1 MAATDHTL
9 NPRAGANP
17 SAAPNRL
24 VRRRAVIGLL
34 TGAPLLAACGGDP
47 LSSDGGGQGSGGSGS
62 GGGGGGTVR
71 VGSANFPE
79 SEIIGEL
86 YAQVL
91 EAKGLTVERKMQIG
105 SREVYLGALKDGSI
119 DLIGEYT
126 GNLLAFYD
134 KQAKAKTSEEV
145 FAALQKALP
154 DDLEVLAEA
163 KAENKDAW
171 CAAGDWAKQHGISSY
186 ADLKD
191 YDGTLRVGGPPE
203 MSQRD
208 YGAGLARVES
218 VYGVPADRME
228 FTPISDGGGPLTVKA
243 LKDGDVDLANIFSTT
258 PAIEENGFVM
268 LEDPEGMVTP
278 QNIVPLM
285 AKDRVTD
292 QIREAVES
300 VQKVLTTED
309 LMAMNAENS
318 GEQKKQ
324 PREVAGEW
332 LKEKGLV

>member
-1 MAATDHTL
+1 MISDSGKFAEPTRTVPPEPEPPEPCPPPSEESGSPPQAASRGAPASRPITARRRTSRFGAADGFAPARGFKVWSVAAMAAVL
-9 NPRAGANP
+9 SWVSRGP
-17 SAAPNRL
+17 S
-24 VRRRAVIGLL
+24 
-34 TGAPLLAACGGDP
+34 
-47 LSSDGGGQGSGGSGS
+47 
-62 GGGGGGTVR
+62 
-71 VGSANFPE
+71 
-79 SEIIGEL
+79 
-86 YAQVL
+86 
-91 EAKGLTVERKMQIG
+91 
-105 SREVYLGALKDGSI
+105 
-119 DLIGEYT
+119 
-126 GNLLAFYD
+126 
-134 KQAKAKTSEEV
+134 
-145 FAALQKALP
+145 
-154 DDLEVLAEA
+154 
-163 KAENKDAW
+163 
-171 CAAGDWAKQHGISSY
+171 
-186 ADLKD
+186 
-191 YDGTLRVGGPPE
+191 
-203 MSQRD
+203 
-208 YGAGLARVES
+208 ARVES

>member
-1 MAATDHTL
+1 
-9 NPRAGANP
+9 
-17 SAAPNRL
+17 
-24 VRRRAVIGLL
+24 
-34 TGAPLLAACGGDP
+34 
-47 LSSDGGGQGSGGSGS
+47 
-62 GGGGGGTVR
+62 
-71 VGSANFPE
+71 
-79 SEIIGEL
+79 
-86 YAQVL
+86 
-91 EAKGLTVERKMQIG
+91 
-105 SREVYLGALKDGSI
+105 
-119 DLIGEYT
+119 
-126 GNLLAFYD
+126 
-134 KQAKAKTSEEV
+134 
-145 FAALQKALP
+145 
-154 DDLEVLAEA
+154 
-163 KAENKDAW
+163 
-171 CAAGDWAKQHGISSY
+171 
-186 ADLKD
+186 
-191 YDGTLRVGGPPE
+191 

-318 GEQKKQ
+318 GGQKKQ

>member
-1 MAATDHTL
+1 MAATHHTPDPL
-9 NPRAGANP
+9 
-17 SAAPNRL
+17 L
-24 VRRRAVIGLL
+24 RRRAVIGLL
-34 TGAPLLAACGGDP
+34 AGAPLLAACGGDP
-47 LSSDGGGQGSGGSGS
+47 LSSDGGGQGSGSGS
-62 GGGGGGTVR
+62 GGSGEGGGTVR

-91 EAKGLTVERKMQIG
+91 EAKGMTVERKMQIG
-105 SREVYLGALKDGSI
+105 SREVYLGALEDGSI

-134 KQAKAKTSEEV
+134 KEV
-145 FAALQKALP
+145 EASSPDEVYDALAGALP
-154 DDLEVLAEA
+154 QGMQALAMAE
-163 KAENKDAW
+163 AENKDAW
-171 CAAGDWAKQHGISSY
+171 CATGEWAKENGISSY
-186 ADLKD
+186 TDLKD
-191 YDGTLRVGGPPE
+191 YSGTIRVGGPPE
-203 MSQRD
+203 MNQRD

-218 VYGVPADRME
+218 VYGVPADKME

-258 PAIEENGFVM
+258 PAIRENGFVP

-285 AKDRVTD
+285 AKDKVSD
-292 QIREAVES
+292 EIRAAVES
-300 VQKVLTTED
+300 VQEVLTTED

-324 PREVAGEW
+324 PGEVAGAW

>member
-1 MAATDHTL
+1 MAAIDHTSTPL
-9 NPRAGANP
+9 M
-17 SAAPNRL
+17 
-24 VRRRAVIGLL
+24 RRRAVIGLL
-34 TGAPLLAACGGDP
+34 AGVPLLAACGGDP
-47 LSSDGGGQGSGGSGS
+47 LSSDGGAGAGGSGGSGGGAGGEGAGGSS
-62 GGGGGGTVR
+62 GDGTVR

-91 EAKGLTVERKMQIG
+91 EAKGLTVERRMQIG
-105 SREVYLGALKDGSI
+105 SREVYLNALKDGSI

-134 KQAKAKTSEEV
+134 KQAEARTSEEV
-145 FAALQKALP
+145 FAALEAALP
-154 DDLEVLAEA
+154 EHLAVLAAA

-171 CAAGDWAKQHGISSY
+171 CAAGDWAKEHGISSY

-191 YDGTLRVGGPPE
+191 YGGTLRVGGPPE

-218 VYGVPADRME
+218 VYGVPAEKME

-285 AKDRVTD
+285 SKDKVTD
-292 QIREAVES
+292 QVREAVES

-324 PREVAGEW
+324 PREVAGQW